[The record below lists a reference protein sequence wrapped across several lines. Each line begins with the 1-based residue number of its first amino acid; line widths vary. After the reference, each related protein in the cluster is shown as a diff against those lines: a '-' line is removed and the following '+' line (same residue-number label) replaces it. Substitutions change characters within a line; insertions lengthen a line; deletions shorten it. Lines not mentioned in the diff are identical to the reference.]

1 MQLSK
6 NKKYQFSFFFIIS
19 IYSLFNGG
27 NSNLLIQLN
36 FILISLLFLI
46 CLMDKNYNQHL
57 KVFYI
62 NNKLSISFYFLF
74 LIYIF
79 FQIIPINEFFLSL
92 FSPEKLKFYYFLSN
106 DKTYKPISFAP
117 SNTFFQIIN
126 FLSLFII
133 VCIMRMIFY
142 SNRHKYRLY
151 LFISILGFICS
162 IFAVILFLN
171 GNPNILFIENSSYKD
186 SSTGFFTNRTVFA
199 VFLLFS
205 LISSLELLSKYDSKL
220 NKDNKDEFFLK
231 IYVRLFVIFIT
242 IGIITSFSRI
252 GNFLL
257 LLTIS
262 VYLINYILLKKRKS
276 SFINI
281 ILLIIVFD
289 IFILGFYFGTSKLID
304 RFYFLNE
311 EFASFYD
318 SKTNFERLQIIKFSF
333 SQLDKYLFFGY
344 GAGAY
349 ETIFQLNFK
358 NSDSFFA
365 NHAHSDLIEFLGEFG
380 LIGLFLFIFSFIKYF
395 SNINNYNLVNIIL
408 ICFLI
413 IICCFD
419 FSLHIPIIQ
428 VMFAIFYSLNYKA
441 TQSN

>member
-6 NKKYQFSFFFIIS
+6 NKKYQFSFFFILS

-27 NSNLLIQLN
+27 NSNLLIQIN

-46 CLMDKNYNQHL
+46 CLKDKNYKQHL

-62 NNKLSISFYFLF
+62 NNKLSISLYFLF
-74 LIYIF
+74 LFYIF
-79 FQIIPINEFFLSL
+79 FQIIPMNEFFLGL
-92 FSPEKLKFYYFLSN
+92 FSPEKLKFYNFLTY
-106 DKTYKPISFAP
+106 DKIYKQISFAP
-117 SNTFFQIIN
+117 SKTFFQIIN

-142 SNRHKYRLY
+142 TSRHKYRLFF
-151 LFISILGFICS
+151 FISILGFICS
-162 IFAVILFLN
+162 IFAIILFLN
-171 GNPNILFIENSSYKD
+171 GNPNILFIENSSYQD
-186 SSTGFFTNRTVFA
+186 SSTGFFINRTVFA
-199 VFLLFS
+199 VFLLFC
-205 LISSLELLSKYDSKL
+205 LISSIELLKKYDSSF
-220 NKDNKDEFFLK
+220 NKNNKDEFFLK
-231 IYVRLFVIFIT
+231 IYVRLFVVFIT

-262 VYLINYILLKKRKS
+262 IYLMNYLLFKKRKS

-311 EFASFYD
+311 EFVSFYD
-318 SKTNFERLQIIKFSF
+318 GKTNLERLQIIKFSF
-333 SQLDKYLFFGY
+333 SQLNKYLFFGY

-349 ETIFQLNFK
+349 ETIFQLNFE

-380 LIGLFLFIFSFIKYF
+380 LIGLFLLILSFIKYF
-395 SNINNYNLVNIIL
+395 LNLNNYNEVNIIL
-408 ICFLI
+408 ICILI

-428 VMFAIFYSLNYKA
+428 VMFAIFYSLNNST
-441 TQSN
+441 TQLN

>member
-1 MQLSK
+1 M
-6 NKKYQFSFFFIIS
+6 
-19 IYSLFNGG
+19 
-27 NSNLLIQLN
+27 LI
-36 FILISLLFLI
+36 
-46 CLMDKNYNQHL
+46 
-57 KVFYI
+57 
-62 NNKLSISFYFLF
+62 
-74 LIYIF
+74 
-79 FQIIPINEFFLSL
+79 
-92 FSPEKLKFYYFLSN
+92 
-106 DKTYKPISFAP
+106 
-117 SNTFFQIIN
+117 
-126 FLSLFII
+126 
-133 VCIMRMIFY
+133 
-142 SNRHKYRLY
+142 
-151 LFISILGFICS
+151 
-162 IFAVILFLN
+162 
-171 GNPNILFIENSSYKD
+171 
-186 SSTGFFTNRTVFA
+186 
-199 VFLLFS
+199 
-205 LISSLELLSKYDSKL
+205 
-220 NKDNKDEFFLK
+220 
-231 IYVRLFVIFIT
+231 VIFIT

-262 VYLINYILLKKRKS
+262 IYLINYILLKKKQS

-289 IFILGFYFGTSKLID
+289 IFILGFYFGTFKLID

-318 SKTNFERLQIIKFSF
+318 SKTNYERLQIIKFSF

-358 NSDSFFA
+358 NPDSFFA

-395 SNINNYNLVNIIL
+395 LNLNNYNLVNIIL
-408 ICFLI
+408 ICILI

-428 VMFAIFYSLNYKA
+428 VMFAIFYSLNYKLL
-441 TQSN
+441 S